1 MSNQDA
7 RKGRFATGVIYKKN
21 DGAFAGKK
29 IFVRFKRLAFREA
42 TQDNAISPHLHLDY
56 ELILLCKGSYRT
68 KINQAEI
75 TLAPG
80 GGVLIAPGNLHEDRR
95 MAGAR
100 FIGLA
105 FTLESDT
112 DTPVKLLADNA
123 TPEQQ
128 KFTADIDRSE
138 MLMRQIEEQNR
149 RGGEFTGPVLDALAA
164 ALFWQILERL
174 PAKAL
179 SPQFLEQSDDGNFKD
194 KLTRILQQHL
204 GETVDLCELA
214 VMLGISRTS
223 LVNKCKTLFQLPPG
237 KVFTHLKMEHA
248 RHLLANS
255 TLSVKEIAGRLGYA
269 SEFAF
274 SRAFRRDAG
283 CAPRIWRC
291 NYIFEK

>member
-1 MSNQDA
+1 MSNSKT
-7 RKGRFATGVIYKKN
+7 RKRRFATGVIYQKN

-42 TQDNAISPHLHLDY
+42 AEDNAISPHRHLDY
-56 ELILLCKGSYRT
+56 ELILLCRGSYLT
-68 KINQAEI
+68 KINHSEI
-75 TLAPG
+75 SLAPG
-80 GGVLIAPGNLHEDRR
+80 DGVLIAPGNLHEDRR
-95 MAGAR
+95 MAGAK

-112 DTPVKLLADNA
+112 DAPVKLLAE
-123 TPEQQ
+123 TVVPEQQ
-128 KFTADIDRSE
+128 KFTADLARAE
-138 MLMRQIEEQNR
+138 TLLRQIEEQNR
-149 RGGEFTGPVLDALAA
+149 GGGEFTGPVTDALTAA
-164 ALFWQILERL
+164 VFWQILECL
-174 PAKAL
+174 PAKTL
-179 SPQFLEQSDDGNFKD
+179 SAHFLARSDDGNFKD

-204 GETVDLCELA
+204 GESVELGELA
-214 VMLGISRTS
+214 AMLGISRTS
-223 LVNKCKTLFQLPPG
+223 LVNRCKTLFQLSPG

-274 SRAFRRDAG
+274 SRAFRRDTG
-283 CAPRIWRC
+283 CAPRIWRS